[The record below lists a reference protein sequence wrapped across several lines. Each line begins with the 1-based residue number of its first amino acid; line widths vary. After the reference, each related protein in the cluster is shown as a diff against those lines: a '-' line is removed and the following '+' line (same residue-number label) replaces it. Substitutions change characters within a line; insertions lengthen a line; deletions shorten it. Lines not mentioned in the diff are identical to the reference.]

1 MRSADLARMAL
12 TSLSRHGRRTVL
24 SLLGVAIGVA
34 AVVVLTA
41 AGEGARGFVTAQ
53 FEALG
58 SHVLAVLPGK
68 VETKGAIPGFGGVPN
83 DLTLADAE
91 TVRVTILG
99 VQRVVPI
106 STGND
111 TLARGGRSR
120 QVLALGTTIEFKA
133 MRDLTVRSGSFL
145 PDVPWDRGSAVA
157 VIGSNL
163 AKELFPD
170 EQAVGGRVRLGGWRL
185 TVIGVLA
192 PQGVTFGMNMD
203 ETVLLPVA
211 TCMQMFNRSTL
222 FRLAIQMQPSSD
234 MELAEK
240 RVTALLAKRHGEE
253 DFTITTPDAV
263 IGTLNAIMG
272 AITLALAG
280 IAGVSLSVAGIGI
293 MNVMLVTVSERRSEI
308 GLLKAIGAERRQ
320 VLAVF
325 LTEAALISLAGGLA
339 GLGVGWGAVR
349 AFVWKYPT
357 FPASPPAW
365 AVVAALVL
373 ALGTGVFF
381 GYWPARQAVRLDPV
395 KALGGG

>member
-1 MRSADLARMAL
+1 MRSADLARMAF
-12 TSLSRHGRRTVL
+12 TSVSRHGRRTLL

-41 AGEGARGFVTAQ
+41 AGEGARDYVTAQ
-53 FEALG
+53 FQALG
-58 SHVLAVLPGK
+58 SSVLAVLPGK

-91 TVRVTILG
+91 TVLATIPG

-120 QVLALGTTIEFKA
+120 QVLALGTTVGFKA
-133 MRDLTVRSGSFL
+133 LRDLTLRSGNFL
-145 PDVPWDRGSAVA
+145 PDGPLDRGSPVA
-157 VIGSNL
+157 VIGSKL
-163 AKELFPD
+163 AKELFPG
-170 EQAVGGRVRLGGWRL
+170 EQAVGGRVRLGSWRL
-185 TVIGVLA
+185 RVIGVLA

-203 ETVLLPVA
+203 EAVILPVA

-222 FRLAIQMQPSSD
+222 FRLAIQMRPSSD

-240 RVTALLAKRHGEE
+240 RVTTLLKERHGEE

-280 IAGVSLSVAGIGI
+280 IAGVSLCVAGIGI

-320 VLAVF
+320 VLSVF
-325 LTEAALISLAGGLA
+325 LAEAAMISMAGGLA
-339 GLGVGWGAVR
+339 GLGVGWAAVR
-349 AFVWKYPT
+349 VFVWMVPT

-365 AVVAALVL
+365 AVTAALSL
-373 ALGTGVFF
+373 ALGTGIFF

-395 KALGGG
+395 TALSGS